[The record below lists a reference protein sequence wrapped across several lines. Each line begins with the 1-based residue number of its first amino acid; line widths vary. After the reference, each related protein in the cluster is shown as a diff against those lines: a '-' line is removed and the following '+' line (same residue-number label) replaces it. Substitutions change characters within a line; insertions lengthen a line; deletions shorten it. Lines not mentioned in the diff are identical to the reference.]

1 MYKIVANALL
11 ILILLLSPVPY
22 TFNSK
27 PNGGLEINEEAIFI
41 SQYIIV
47 GGNVMVRSGGKL
59 ILINSTL
66 QFNCQD
72 KCYLIVDPG
81 GALILN
87 NSKITGPEDKYTI
100 FINDGVEFVMVN
112 SVIENAGWK
121 DHEDDGKYIWI
132 GPAYT
137 NDWSTYGHGLEINMT
152 VKVFRGNVFR
162 NIASIRF
169 YSSNNIIEDNIVVN
183 MRHEGMAFIGS
194 NNNIIRN
201 NIFINGTLN
210 RETYGLRFYPGTR
223 DQLIYNNT
231 FESLCIGMFISLI
244 PPWTPCVNFTIHNNR
259 MHRIIQGLM
268 GRLYDSHI
276 YNESYEYL
284 WSLGIMLAAS
294 KNVVVEKCRIG
305 NLTFIDESIASEE
318 YFQECREYIHPQYPR
333 AYYNFLILLRGG
345 ILVSWSGNNIIIKY
359 NDIYHIPPYG
369 YGIGFDVKYIAY
381 NVKII
386 NNTFRHICDFQPPW
400 NVSNPGL
407 GSVLL
412 DKIYIQPPGAAI
424 ELESTEN
431 LLIENNTFISCL
443 NGILTSFPDAIGNYG
458 NLTIRNNLIIGTYYA
473 SWIEKDRIRYWY
485 GIGIGVGTRAYRP
498 NENSERWR
506 VYNSKSII
514 TIAGNTV
521 INYTYALIVDLY
533 NETLKK
539 AVVVNNTFDGYC
551 EIVTSASINL
561 SGNKFR
567 QVLPDLKIGNLT
579 VKTVDKTL
587 LIEVEIELETVVP
600 LFKIIYIEVRI
611 DDNIIKKWI
620 KLNTSRKYIVKHK
633 ANVTEG
639 THIVEIVI
647 DTTNAVKE
655 ANEDNNSLHKTI
667 KISGRYWSESLSI
680 ATAGLLVL
688 AIVVVIVAY
697 IAVKR
702 SLYYDV
708 EYYEYE

>member
-1 MYKIVANALL
+1 MYGAMYKMVVNTL
-11 ILILLLSPVPY
+11 LILLLLLSSVPY

-47 GGNVMVRSGGKL
+47 GGNVTVRSGGRL

-100 FINDGVEFVMVN
+100 FINDGAELIMVN

-121 DHEDDGKYIWI
+121 DHENDGKYIWI

-137 NDWSTYGHGLEINMT
+137 NDWSTYGHGLEINTT

-231 FESLCIGMFISLI
+231 FENLCIGMLISLI
-244 PPWTPCVNFTIHNNR
+244 PPWTPCVNFTIHDNR
-259 MHRIIQGLM
+259 MHRVVQGLM
-268 GRLYDSHI
+268 GRLYDSQI

-400 NVSNPGL
+400 NVSGPGL
-407 GSVLL
+407 GSVRL
-412 DKIYIQPPGAAI
+412 DKIYFQPPGGAI
-424 ELESTEN
+424 EIESTEN

-458 NLTIRNNLIIGTYYA
+458 NLTIRNNLIVGTYYT
-473 SWIEKDRIRYWY
+473 SWIEKDKTKYWY

-498 NENSERWR
+498 NENGERWR
-506 VYNSKSII
+506 VYNSKSTIV
-514 TIAGNTV
+514 IAGNEV
-521 INYTYALIVDLY
+521 VNYTYALIVDLY

-539 AVVVNNTFDGYC
+539 AIVENNTFNGYY
-551 EIVTSASINL
+551 EIITSQTVDL
-561 SGNKFR
+561 SRNILKPN
-567 QVLPDLKIGNLT
+567 LPDLKIANLT
-579 VKTVDKTL
+579 VETIDNTMMLKVKVA
-587 LIEVEIELETVVP
+587 IETAIP
-600 LFKIIYIEVRI
+600 FFKIIYIEIKV
-611 DDNIIKKWI
+611 DDEVVKKWI
-620 KLNTSRKYIVKHK
+620 KLNASREYIIKHK
-633 ANVTEG
+633 VNVSKG
-639 THIVEIVI
+639 RHSVEVFI
-647 DTTNAVKE
+647 DTTNVIKE
-655 ANEDNNSLHKTI
+655 VDEDNNYIRKIVEVPKENYMDLIMKIAPLLLIALTVIILYLVRKCKT
-667 KISGRYWSESLSI
+667 
-680 ATAGLLVL
+680 
-688 AIVVVIVAY
+688 
-697 IAVKR
+697 
-702 SLYYDV
+702 YYSAD
-708 EYYEYE
+708 E